1 MDAERDDDAIRCS
14 QIEALVIELIDILA
28 PAMEALNG

>member
-1 MDAERDDDAIRCS
+1 MVAERDYDAIRYS
-14 QIEALVIELIDILA
+14 QVEALVIGLLDILA